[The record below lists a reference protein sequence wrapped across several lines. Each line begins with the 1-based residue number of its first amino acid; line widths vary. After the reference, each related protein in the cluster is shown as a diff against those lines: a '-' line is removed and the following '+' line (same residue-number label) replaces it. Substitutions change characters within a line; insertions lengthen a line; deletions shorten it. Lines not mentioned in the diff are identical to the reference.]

1 MSHSCAQECSKVNN
15 NNKQSRIK
23 SYIFIKFHT
32 ACSDYRANALRQ
44 GLTTLSARYAWI
56 RCVCHRNA
64 QMF

>member
-44 GLTTLSARYAWI
+44 G
-56 RCVCHRNA
+56 
-64 QMF
+64 